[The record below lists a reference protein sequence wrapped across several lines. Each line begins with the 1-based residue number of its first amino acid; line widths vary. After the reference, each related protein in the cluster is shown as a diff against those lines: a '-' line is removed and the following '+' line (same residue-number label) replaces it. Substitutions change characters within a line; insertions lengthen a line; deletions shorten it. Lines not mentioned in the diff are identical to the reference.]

1 MQACL
6 RHLSR
11 QPNLLQTIV
20 MSVAGRTVELAQD
33 QSGTYFLQ
41 RLMGVLGHHTDT
53 ISLHLMMED
62 IIRNIGQLV
71 VTEPGSR

>member
-1 MQACL
+1 
-6 RHLSR
+6 
-11 QPNLLQTIV
+11 

-33 QSGTYFLQ
+33 QSGTFFLQ
-41 RLMGVLGHHTDT
+41 RLMGVLAHHPDT

-71 VTEPGSR
+71 DTEPGSR